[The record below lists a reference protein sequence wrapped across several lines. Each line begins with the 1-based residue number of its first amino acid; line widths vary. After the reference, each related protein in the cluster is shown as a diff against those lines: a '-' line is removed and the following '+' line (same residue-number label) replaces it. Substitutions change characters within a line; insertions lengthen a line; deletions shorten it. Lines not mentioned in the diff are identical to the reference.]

1 MDHPIAFH
9 KSTDLGK
16 VPKKLA
22 AAPIPDLEEAF
33 DVCSIS
39 DPLVLL
45 KKLTDDSQLDEPED
59 EKEDKKPKDPTG
71 IADDK
76 LLMVGGKSKA
86 KTKSSVKG
94 KGKGK

>member
-45 KKLTDDSQLDEPED
+45 KN
-59 EKEDKKPKDPTG
+59 
-71 IADDK
+71 
-76 LLMVGGKSKA
+76 
-86 KTKSSVKG
+86 
-94 KGKGK
+94 